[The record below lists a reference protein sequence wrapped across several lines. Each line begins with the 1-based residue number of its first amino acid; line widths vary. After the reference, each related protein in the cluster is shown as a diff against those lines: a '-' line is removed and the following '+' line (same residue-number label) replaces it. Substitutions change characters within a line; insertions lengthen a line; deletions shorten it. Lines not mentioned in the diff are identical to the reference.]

1 MNPKSAIVVF
11 AVFLILC
18 GAIAIGSSESEANKT
33 GSSTDSGTGSSSGT
47 GNDSSATEDTEI
59 TSASGDCGTTTALWS
74 YDIEDNKLT
83 ISGSGAVKAY
93 STTGT
98 GSWDVDKVTYGSNQ
112 AQDAKSETL
121 KDIFTKTGISLTVTG
136 SVTID
141 ASAFANLSIGSVS
154 FGSGYTSVGA
164 SAFKNCKSLT
174 SANLSSITSIGTEA
188 FSGCTSLTTLT
199 FNSSTTSTTNTY
211 ICTQAFSG
219 CTALKS
225 VDIRK

>member
-18 GAIAIGSSESEANKT
+18 GAVAIGSSESEANKT

-199 FNSSTTSTTNTY
+199 FNSSTTSTTGSRRWRRTPS
-211 ICTQAFSG
+211 QDA
-219 CTALKS
+219 
-225 VDIRK
+225 RP